1 MRETANEE
9 SAAGVEQ
16 DSAPVSFEVP
26 PETFQAE
33 QSLRQEPFVR
43 RVSRTRSDLLIII
56 AACVA
61 LAFLSSTFD
70 GLEHLVEWSEQYE
83 EYELDEI
90 FSLLIFLSFGLGL
103 FSWRRTKEL
112 RQQIAQRDQTE
123 NDMRHLAMH
132 DTLTGLPNRALLA
145 NRLEQEL
152 ARADRESTLLA
163 VYALDLDMFKRINDV
178 YGHATGDALLIA
190 ASERLTSAVRKMDT
204 VARMGGDEFVIVQP
218 CESGCDQATAL
229 ASRLVKTMAEP
240 YELGG
245 HKFVSSVSVGI
256 AFSSKGSHDP
266 AELLRAA
273 DVALYRAKAEG
284 RSTYRFFDEFMDE
297 TLSQRQNLERCL
309 RDAIANAEF
318 SLYFQPLYT
327 IPGQTLTG
335 FEALLRWDNP
345 ELGRVPPDKF
355 IPIAEEIGVIQSI
368 GTWVLEEACRIAV
381 GWERPLTVAVNV
393 SPMQF
398 KQQDLARSFKSIIT
412 ESGLNPERLEIE
424 ITETVLMQDTESV
437 LKELGELRE
446 FGVRIAMDDFGT
458 GYSSLSYL
466 RKFPFDKIKID
477 RSFVTHL
484 EQDGEDS
491 AIIKAVVAMGNGLGM
506 TTLAEGVETQDQL
519 RQLSAAGC
527 ESAQGYFLGF
537 PMPEAEAID
546 LINGLPESL
555 PEEAPQPMSERKR
568 A

>member
-1 MRETANEE
+1 MQAMRESAEEE
-9 SAAGVEQ
+9 SAQ
-16 DSAPVSFEVP
+16 DSTGALPDDSGGKSHSNRKP
-26 PETFQAE
+26 GG
-33 QSLRQEPFVR
+33 R
-43 RVSRTRSDLLIII
+43 RWSRAKADLIVIVLI
-56 AACVA
+56 CVV
-61 LAFLSSTFD
+61 LAFVSSTFD
-70 GLEHLVEWSEQYE
+70 GLEHLVEWAEEYE
-83 EYELDEI
+83 DYELDEI

-103 FSWRRTKEL
+103 FAWRRTKEL
-112 RQQIAQRDQTE
+112 RQQIVHRDKAE
-123 NDMRHLAMH
+123 NAMRHLAMH

-145 NRLEQEL
+145 KRLEQEL
-152 ARADRESTLLA
+152 ARADRESALLA
-163 VYALDLDMFKRINDV
+163 VFALDLDMFKRINDV
-178 YGHATGDALLIA
+178 YGHAAGDALLIA

-218 CESGCDQATAL
+218 CEAGCDQAAAL
-229 ASRLVKTMAEP
+229 ASRVVKAMAEP
-240 YELGG
+240 YELSG
-245 HKFVSSVSVGI
+245 HKFVSSVSIGI

-297 TLSQRQNLERCL
+297 ALCQRQNLERCL
-309 RDAIANAEF
+309 RDAVANEQF

-327 IPGQTLTG
+327 IPGQILTG
-335 FEALLRWDNP
+335 FEALLRWDHP

-355 IPIAEEIGVIQSI
+355 IPIAEEIGAIQSI
-368 GTWVLEEACRIAV
+368 GTWVLEEACRIAA
-381 GWERPLTVAVNV
+381 GWERPLSVAVNV

-398 KQQDLARSFKSIIT
+398 KQHDLAKSFKSII
-412 ESGLNPERLEIE
+412 EQSGLDPERLEIE

-437 LKELGELRE
+437 LKELTEMRE

-484 EQDGEDS
+484 ERGGEDS

-506 TTLAEGVETQDQL
+506 TTLAEGVETEDQL
-519 RQLSAAGC
+519 SQLSAAGC

-537 PMPEAEAID
+537 PMPEAEAMD
-546 LINGLPESL
+546 LINGSSDDVLQ
-555 PEEAPQPMSERKR
+555 PQRKR